1 MLCIYHVHTS
11 NVQNHISLYM
21 SKNLTPEGIEPK
33 TSLRVSSHHNHCAS
47 SIDAR
52 YYTIILYVYCS
63 TWRLVTYV
71 RRRTSRPTRPRHDVA
86 GPSLRMDL
94 FKAKTGGGAGQ
105 GLGPGREA
113 QMWRR
118 TLARWRKSQRL
129 ERWLVAVQLTSCH
142 DRLTGPEPDSR
153 IGGPGPVVR
162 SCSPPVGVMLARRSL
177 LPA

>member
-1 MLCIYHVHTS
+1 
-11 NVQNHISLYM
+11 M
-21 SKNLTPEGIEPK
+21 SKNLTAVGIEPM
-33 TSLRVSSHHNHCAS
+33 TSLTVSSHHNHCAS
-47 SIDAR
+47 SIDAICH
-52 YYTIILYVYCS
+52 TIIAYVYSS

-71 RRRTSRPTRPRHDVA
+71 RRQTSHPTRPRHDVA
-86 GPSLRMDL
+86 GQSLRMDL

-162 SCSPPVGVMLARRSL
+162 SGSPPVGVMLARRSL
-177 LPA
+177 RPA

>member
-21 SKNLTPEGIEPK
+21 SKNLTLSGNEPK
-33 TSLRVSSHHNHCAS
+33 TSLRVSRCPNHCAS

-63 TWRLVTYV
+63 TWRLVMYV

-86 GPSLRMDL
+86 EPSLPMDL

-142 DRLTGPEPDSR
+142 DSLTGPEPDSR
-153 IGGPGPVVR
+153 IGGPRPVVR
-162 SCSPPVGVMLARRSL
+162 SGSPPVGVMLARRSL
-177 LPA
+177 RPA

>member
-1 MLCIYHVHTS
+1 MCAR
-11 NVQNHISLYM
+11 
-21 SKNLTPEGIEPK
+21 IEQR
-33 TSLRVSSHHNHCAS
+33 TSLIVSSNLNHCAS
-47 SIDAR
+47 SVDATCH
-52 YYTIILYVYCS
+52 TIIAYVYCS

-86 GPSLRMDL
+86 GPSLPMDL

-142 DRLTGPEPDSR
+142 DRLTGPAPDSR
-153 IGGPGPVVR
+153 IGGPGPVVWAG
-162 SCSPPVGVMLARRSL
+162 SPPVGVMLARRSL
-177 LPA
+177 RPA